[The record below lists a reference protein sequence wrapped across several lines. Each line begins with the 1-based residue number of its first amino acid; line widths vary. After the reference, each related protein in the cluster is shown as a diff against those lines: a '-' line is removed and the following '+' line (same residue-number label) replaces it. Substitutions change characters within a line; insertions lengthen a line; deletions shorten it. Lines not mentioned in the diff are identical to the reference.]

1 MKRIYVCSPY
11 RGDTEANTAR
21 AVALCRAIALRG
33 DAPLAPHLFLPQAL
47 DDGDPGERDAGTG
60 AALAWLAVADEV
72 LVAGHVSDG
81 MRREI
86 AAASTL
92 GIPIS
97 FITEE
102 SAR

>member
-11 RGDTEANTAR
+11 RGDTEANVER
-21 AVALCRAIALRG
+21 AVALCREIALAG

-47 DDGDPGERDAGTG
+47 DDRDDAQREIGIA

-72 LVAGHVSDG
+72 LVAGGVTAG

-86 AAASTL
+86 EAASIL
-92 GIPIS
+92 GLPIRFAEHVS
-97 FITEE
+97 
-102 SAR
+102 